1 MAHSSTQ
8 ASTQDDD
15 LAAASL
21 NRRLGD
27 GIRREREGHGWSLSE
42 LAERAGV
49 SRAMIHKLE
58 HGGASPT
65 AALLSRLAEALGV
78 AMSELI
84 ARVERQEGRLV
95 RRADQPERTDP
106 ATGLRR
112 RRLSPKSDLPIDLF
126 EVELP
131 PGGELAMPTEDLL
144 TRRQLVHVQ
153 AGSLAVT
160 DGGKA
165 YQLEAGDC
173 LKLGPPA
180 DCLFRNDGPEPAV
193 IIVTVLNSR

>member
-1 MAHSSTQ
+1 MAQ

-27 GIRREREGHGWSLSE
+27 CIRREREGHGWSLSE

-65 AALLSRLAEALGV
+65 AALLSRLADALGV

-84 ARVERQEGRLV
+84 ARVERQEGRLA

-106 ATGLRR
+106 STGLRR

-144 TRRQLVHVQ
+144 TRRQLVLVT
-153 AGSLAVT
+153 AGALSVT

-165 YQLEAGDC
+165 YQLETGDC

-180 DCLFRNDGPEPAV
+180 DCLFRNDGSEPAV